1 MAKAARME
9 QRRAGFKSR
18 ARKLMALCM
27 GGVLLVSS
35 GKVAA
40 EYLREGNLQRNL
52 QGTPVAGNQ
61 NGPEFEG
68 QVATCTLSGGRGG
81 GGGARNS
88 NSATGALTLSKGNL
102 TVTLKCSGQNNEAV
116 PEDMRKVCS
125 ATKAD
130 QTIATCKANDT
141 EETEAGKQITLPAL
155 LGSTSSIEWKK
166 KTTQD
171 QNSGEEW
178 TLELQE
184 TDLPLVDKAFFVGC
198 DKKTNVEHLRSD
210 PKSDC
215 RVDVNV
221 KARPSSVADN
231 NVVTCAYGK
240 DSNPEPLNVE
250 MTTDKN
256 TLTIQCGSEGSL
268 NPESY
273 ATQYCDPEGEVGSCT
288 LKTFEDILPTFA
300 TSWWS
305 KGADSN
311 SATLTIPQTDFP
323 ESEQQF
329 RVGCIPKDSSANS
342 QDGKDSKQGAAQA
355 AATTTSNCNVIV
367 TVRSGSSASSSGQ
380 LVATI
385 AGAAA
390 LTGLLVDSL

>member
-9 QRRAGFKSR
+9 QRRGGFKSR

-40 EYLREGNLQRNL
+40 EYLREGTLQRNL
-52 QGTPVAGNQ
+52 DPQPEAETQSEPV
-61 NGPEFEG
+61 FSG
-68 QVATCTLSGGRGG
+68 QVATCTLPAKGV
-81 GGGARNS
+81 GARNGDD
-88 NSATGALTLSKGNL
+88 ATGALTLSKDNL

-116 PEDMRKVCS
+116 PKGMKKVCS
-125 ATKAD
+125 AGEG
-130 QTIATCKANDT
+130 QTVAKCKANGA

-198 DKKTNVEHLRSD
+198 DE
-210 PKSDC
+210 KSTIGPSKSGPNSASEC
-215 RVDVNV
+215 KVDVNV
-221 KARPSSVADN
+221 KARPSSAADN

-240 DSNPEPLNVE
+240 DSNPEPLKVE

-268 NPESY
+268 NPETY

-288 LKTFEDILPTFA
+288 LKKFEDILPTFA

-305 KGADSN
+305 KADDSR

-323 ESEQQF
+323 ESEKQF
-329 RVGCIPKDSSANS
+329 LVGCIPKGSSANS
-342 QDGKDSKQGAAQA
+342 LDGKDSKPGAAQA

-390 LTGLLVDSL
+390 LAGLLVDSL